1 MKLKTKNGL
10 FIKTLM
16 IGTLMLSLNAEQTIN
31 TNELYSFTVQKY
43 RVDFNAQT
51 DKSKNDIMQ
60 DYLQTIKLSDAIL
73 KSDFKDNLDYQIA
86 NRLLSI
92 NLWAQ
97 KVMNDE
103 TVSDETLKELF
114 KKHSPKIEASYKIRN
129 ILLKSKDEANK
140 IEKTLLN
147 IEKTKRIEKFEQL
160 VQSSSEDFIT
170 RKDQGKSGWI
180 DETKLSPAIK
190 NALKDKKQ
198 NDIINVYVDN
208 MGWQVLLLEDFQP
221 EKQAT
226 FEEAKDILIK
236 LAKEEILSK
245 RIERN
250 LK

>member
-16 IGTLMLSLNAEQTIN
+16 IGSLMLSLNAEQTIN
-31 TNELYSFTVQKY
+31 TNELNSFTVQKY

-73 KSDFKDNLDYQIA
+73 KSDFKDNLDFQIA

-114 KKHSPKIEASYKIRN
+114 KKHSPKIEARYKIRN
-129 ILLKSKDEANK
+129 ILLKSKDEASE

-147 IEKTKRIEKFEQL
+147 IEKTKRLEKFEQL
-160 VQSSSEDFIT
+160 VQSNSEDFIT

-180 DETKLSPAIK
+180 DETKLSHSIK
-190 NALKDKKQ
+190 NTLKGKNL
-198 NDIINVYVDN
+198 NDIVNVYVDN
-208 MGWQVLLLEDFQP
+208 IGWQVLLIEDSQP

-226 FEEAKDILIK
+226 FEEAKDILTK
-236 LAKEEILSK
+236 LAKEEALSK

>member
-10 FIKTLM
+10 FLKTV
-16 IGTLMLSLNAEQTIN
+16 ISISLMLSLNAEETIN
-31 TNELYSFTVQKY
+31 SNELYSFTVQKY

-51 DKSKNDIMQ
+51 DKSKSDIMQ
-60 DYLQTIKLSDAIL
+60 DYLQTVKLSDAIL
-73 KSDFKDNLDYQIA
+73 KSDFKNNVDYQVA

-97 KVMNDE
+97 KVMNDT
-103 TVSDETLKELF
+103 TVSDETIQELF
-114 KKHSPKIEASYKIRN
+114 KKHSPKIEARYLIRN
-129 ILLKSKDEANK
+129 ILLKNKDDA
-140 IEKTLLN
+140 IETEKALLN
-147 IEKTKRIEKFEQL
+147 TNKTKRLEKFEQL
-160 VQSSSEDFIT
+160 VQSNSEDFIT
-170 RKDQGKSGWI
+170 RKDLGKSGWI
-180 DETKLSPAIK
+180 DESKLSPAIRD
-190 NALKDKKQ
+190 ALKDKKQ

-208 MGWQVLLLEDFQP
+208 IGWQVLLLEDSQP

-226 FEEAKDILIK
+226 FEEAKEILTK